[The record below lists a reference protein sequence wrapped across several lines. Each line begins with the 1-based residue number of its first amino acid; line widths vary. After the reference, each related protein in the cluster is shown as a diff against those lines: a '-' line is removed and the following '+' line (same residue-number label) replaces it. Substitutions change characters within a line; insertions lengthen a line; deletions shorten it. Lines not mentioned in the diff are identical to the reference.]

1 MRFFSVAIAALLCA
15 AVATAI
21 SPETLTPVRS
31 VPPEIAGRF
40 RDARGFQQSS
50 TGQYFVFDRR
60 AHTVWGVD
68 ARMEGLWR
76 IVEIGAE
83 PGRLLDPTAFD
94 VAADGTFVV
103 ADAPG
108 RLVRIQTFTPA
119 GFRIAGF
126 VLDSSAARPRVVVE
140 NTVLSGIASLQY
152 TGSSVL
158 LSQPETGALMTEYT
172 IGGQPLR
179 SVGALRHTGHEP
191 DQEVH
196 IALNAGIPLVA
207 ASGELYFVFQAGV
220 PAFRKYDRAGQL
232 IFERAIQGPE
242 VDELIRNLPS
252 SWPRNPLDGELPLVR
267 ATVQAATLDSE
278 EHLWISFAAGFTYEF
293 DRDGDK
299 IRVVRF
305 QGAGPVSPTTMF
317 FGPDGRLLVT
327 PGLHVYAVTADR
339 P

>member
-1 MRFFSVAIAALLCA
+1 LRLLTFAIAALLCA

-21 SPETLTPVRS
+21 SPDRLTPLRS

-50 TGQYFVFDRR
+50 SGQYFVFDRR

-68 ARMEGLWR
+68 DRMESLWS
-76 IVEIGAE
+76 IVEIGGE

-94 VAADGTFVV
+94 VAPDGTFVV

-126 VLDSSAARPRVVVE
+126 VLDGSAARPRVMVE

-152 TGSSVL
+152 TGASVL

-179 SVGALRHTGHEP
+179 SVGTLRHTGHEP
-191 DQEVH
+191 DPEVH
-196 IALNAGIPLVA
+196 VALNAGIPLVA
-207 ASGELYFVFQAGV
+207 SSGHLYFVFQAGV
-220 PAFRKYDRAGQL
+220 PVFRKYDATGQL
-232 IFERAIQGPE
+232 IFERSIQGPE
-242 VDELIRNLPS
+242 IDQLVPNLPS

-267 ATVQAATLDSE
+267 PTIQAAALDSE
-278 EHLWISFAAGFTYEF
+278 EHLWVSFAAGFTYEF

-317 FGPDGRLLVT
+317 FGPDRRMLVT
-327 PGLHVYAVTADR
+327 PGLHVYDTTQ
-339 P
+339 